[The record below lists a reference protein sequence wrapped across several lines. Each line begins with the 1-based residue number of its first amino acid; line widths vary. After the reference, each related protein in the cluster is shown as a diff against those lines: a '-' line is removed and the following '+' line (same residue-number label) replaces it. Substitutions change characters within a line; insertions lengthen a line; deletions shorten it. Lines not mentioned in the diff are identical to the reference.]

1 MIEVSQLA
9 LALAFGFGCAAALGF
24 IILRTIIGYVTR
36 EQYNVSDAPRRIRA
50 IVLVRSKR
58 LDERANRSRNGEPNG
73 SPYLLPAAA
82 PPNRFARIAESDDAP
97 DGRVVE
103 LPKSFAGRTAQDGR
117 GDGWGGNNWGGNNN
131 DAA

>member
-1 MIEVSQLA
+1 MIEFPQIA
-9 LALAFGFGCAAALGF
+9 IALAFGFGCAAALGF

-82 PPNRFARIAESDDAP
+82 PRNRFAR
-97 DGRVVE
+97 
-103 LPKSFAGRTAQDGR
+103 LPKSVGTVADSRIEFSGVSGVGTSQGTN
-117 GDGWGGNNWGGNNN
+117 GNNGSS
-131 DAA
+131 AA